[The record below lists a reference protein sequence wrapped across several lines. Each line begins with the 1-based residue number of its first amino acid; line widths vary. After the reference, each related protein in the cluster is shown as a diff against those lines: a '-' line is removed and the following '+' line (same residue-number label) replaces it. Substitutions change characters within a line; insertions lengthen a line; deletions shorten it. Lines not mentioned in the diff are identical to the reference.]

1 MRSREVRSM
10 RMPSATVAWPLWVC
24 ASPRV
29 ATGTAF
35 LRAYRMTAATS
46 WVDAGRTTTPGTR
59 WIIRPKSLSLS
70 ARAAG
75 SSRTWP
81 AMSALRSTARFVAI
95 TRSREILSGP
105 AMIPDR
111 EGWRVMYVGD
121 SSRDL
126 AASGMV
132 RKGLSIVAETTF
144 SPDAGQLGT
153 LALVIPPRTAPAT
166 IQSYVRSLE
175 QAEVAT
181 IGRPEGGQPL
191 LEAVVREKDGTFTV
205 YVISQQ
211 REEGE
216 RDAAAGMAGSVLF
229 GRDYMVRIAAS
240 GRQVL
245 SVEKLHDGHASMP
258 LQPRAPGAPLLHEHD
273 KGDLPAP
280 TDVALVLRHRVLAPL
295 LVLTQRF
302 MFRIDGEGAVTWLGS
317 NPNPKPG
324 ASPAAGP
331 APPHRADAP

>member
-1 MRSREVRSM
+1 MGWCRLGPIAREVRGM
-10 RMPSATVAWPLWVC
+10 ATTLGGAFRCAAAGRAALRGICLVAALTPLAAQSDRPPAEALASLQERGRLIALYLQAVDKAADLLKAQGSG
-24 ASPRV
+24 ASP
-29 ATGTAF
+29 
-35 LRAYRMTAATS
+35 S
-46 WVDAGRTTTPGTR
+46 DRT
-59 WIIRPKSLSLS
+59 
-70 ARAAG
+70 
-75 SSRTWP
+75 
-81 AMSALRSTARFVAI
+81 VV
-95 TRSREILSGP
+95 
-105 AMIPDR
+105 IPDR

-175 QAEVAT
+175 QAEIAT
-181 IGRPEGGQPL
+181 IGRPEGGRPL

-280 TDVALVLRHRVLAPL
+280 TDVALVLRQPVLAPL
-295 LVLTQRF
+295 LVLTGRF
-302 MFRIDGEGAVTWLGS
+302 MFRVDREGEVTWLG
-317 NPNPKPG
+317 PNPTPSARPARSPVPPG
-324 ASPAAGP
+324 GGG
-331 APPHRADAP
+331 AP